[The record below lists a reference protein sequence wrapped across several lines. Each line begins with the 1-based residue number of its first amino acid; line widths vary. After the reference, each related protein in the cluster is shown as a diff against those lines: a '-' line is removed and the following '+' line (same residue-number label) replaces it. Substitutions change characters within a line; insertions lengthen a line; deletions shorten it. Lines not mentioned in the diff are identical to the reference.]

1 MDATVAQFFG
11 ENDEFLR
18 SQFRHALGLVSI
30 DVVLESQ
37 KRFIEFT
44 QKLSF
49 DSPDMESARAKWLR
63 LLNGMTVN
71 IGFPQLRDLKGDSDD
86 IGDALERAREQIL
99 NPTFLHLLERYT
111 HVEYEPAGLG
121 MTSTPETWIKNSD
134 IAIEAAID
142 PVEFKEI
149 FFEIT
154 GFEKGDRKHHFSRS
168 KSDGFFMMSLH
179 LVPEFHIGHGA
190 VDSIFRLSTLAHEL
204 GHSTTPRE
212 TSLQKLF
219 LTFPD
224 SLDDGL
230 LTNDEH
236 DSYLYERFLIENFDE
251 TSKALRLGL
260 PPTVAHT
267 LAKRKAVQFNSHLL
281 KNHLTYL
288 FFAGAPLRS
297 IKSSFLERMLKIN
310 PTFESESDFDW
321 LRYSTLAT
329 PLSGIGFLKAYES
342 VFRNSGLQ
350 TET

>member
-1 MDATVAQFFG
+1 MDAKVAQFFG

-18 SQFRHALGLVSI
+18 SQFRHALGLVSM

-37 KRFIEFT
+37 RRFIEFT
-44 QKLSF
+44 EKLSF
-49 DSPDMESARAKWLR
+49 DSSDMESARAKWLR
-63 LLNGMTVN
+63 LLHGMTVN

-86 IGDALERAREQIL
+86 VGDALERAREQIL
-99 NPTFLHLLERYT
+99 NPTFLHHLERYT
-111 HVEYEPAGLG
+111 HVEYESAGLG
-121 MTSTPETWIKNSD
+121 IASTPERWLQTSD
-134 IAIEAAID
+134 ISLEAAID
-142 PVEFKEI
+142 PVDFKDI

-154 GFEKGDRKHHFSRS
+154 GFEIGNRRYHFSRS
-168 KSDGFFMMSLH
+168 PSDGFFMMSLH

-190 VDSIFRLSTLAHEL
+190 IDSIFRLSTLAHEL

-212 TSLQKLF
+212 ASLQKLF

-224 SLDDGL
+224 TLDDGL

-236 DSYLYERFLIENFDE
+236 DSYLYERFLIENFYE
-251 TSKALRLGL
+251 TSRALRLSL
-260 PPTVAHT
+260 SSAVAHT

-288 FFAGAPLRS
+288 FFAGAPLKS
-297 IKSSFLERMLKIN
+297 IKSSFLERIQKIN

-342 VFRNSGLQ
+342 VFRNYG
-350 TET
+350 